1 MLEVQVKR
9 TITFAPADPVFKD
22 VVEQLGRAFR
32 DLDLSNLDHQFAV
45 ATERNSFKITGAY
58 QDVLRWARE
67 LGTASTFIGR
77 ISRKNVG
84 NDDMRTFIET
94 VRGHLSR
101 YGCANDDETIWQLLR
116 RFQILTFDYGAPGS
130 QSLELAT
137 ERCRAVL
144 DLDEAPRAS
153 AIWRVLT
160 EAAIRSAASGGEFDR
175 EKLVTELS
183 SVDGFRLR
191 GTRRNH
197 GPRQTLQHASALAA
211 EGLRRKIGGVT
222 LARTAQLDIV
232 RESRDLGRYVE
243 IRGGPGV
250 GKSGVLGLI
259 VNEVLA
265 QGCAMVL
272 TPERTPPGGWLG
284 FKAALGLE
292 GSPHEFLSDLASDG
306 GAVLF
311 VDSLDFFQD
320 ADKKATVVDLVRSAV
335 NVPGFQVIVTART
348 DFDKEEPNW
357 LPAEA
362 LERLGRAP
370 TITIA
375 ELGPE
380 EVEELKEAAPALRA
394 LLADDHP
401 AGSIARNLFRLSRL
415 LEVQG
420 SIDDLRSEI
429 DLIERWWKTA
439 DGGVEGRRERARLLS
454 DLSEQTLAGAD
465 HIITRCSSA
474 TVESLIASGTLMEL
488 DLDRVSFR
496 HDVLREWGV
505 ASILRSDLS
514 RLDRLPLSSAAAAPL
529 VRGVELVA
537 RFVLERSPDGLQWG
551 ELLDR
556 VSITG
561 AHPSWRR
568 WSLLAIL
575 RSEISNT
582 LLDRA
587 ANTLFAGEGSLLR
600 ELIRTAMAVES
611 RPFKETLDQAGVTLP
626 APVPEGLNAPN
637 NTSWTKLVF
646 WLLSRKKDIPLP
658 ALFDTVELF
667 QSLGASMLFADPLTP
682 KMAETLAD
690 WLDEID
696 EARDYRLYS
705 KHAPRPRFL
714 GAFLY
719 NDLEKL
725 ADIMRR
731 AFALMAGRAP
741 DRARSYLKSVLD
753 RSHNNPT
760 IQSILSFSGML
771 ANAAPSELAE
781 LVRTGLIPTPSDDDG
796 DHGSPLRDRVFTH
809 LDSDFLPSSPAQGPF
824 LALLNAS
831 PETGL
836 ALIRDLVDH
845 AVATLTNRRDPGDNG
860 ITLILPSGPRF
871 FPWTKTYTWSRG
883 TSGFYAMESGLMA
896 LEAWSHARL
905 DRGEAPADVIADIL
919 GPKGSS
925 AAFLLVAVDVLISH
939 WPNTVPLAVPYLGCP
954 ELMSLDRDRLAHDT
968 MPAFDPLGLGVF
980 QRKEPFGVVRLTD
993 LKARP
998 SRKVPLDYLIGDFA
1012 HRAGAEV
1019 TELRALLLSTVARH
1033 GPPESGDTFNAPR
1046 FMARHALNK
1055 IDPANWHPVDGGWA
1069 YKSPPDEE
1077 CHLSALEAEHTDGLH
1092 DVNVSLAIQNAL
1104 EDPTRSGAEL
1114 AEQAMAYAGR
1124 LENARSTSEEDEIV
1138 DRRTAFAS
1146 AAMIVARDGS
1156 DPLLHAN
1163 EKWVRTVLN
1172 ETFAN
1177 EQRDFGAALRDGIRY
1192 NSVAIAAVALVN
1204 LWRRLGKNS
1213 DRDTLLA
1220 LSARDTPEAAQG
1232 IGAALPII
1240 RQIDGRMIPA
1250 LLRCA
1255 VQANIRQSLRW
1266 DATEEEKV
1274 ADRANFR
1281 RRVQSAISAER
1292 AWLEGGPEPS
1302 WPEFP
1307 RHEIRTRRGIT
1318 FGQGG
1323 KNPPA
1328 PQRDQREETVYT
1340 QSVALWLRMVT
1351 SDVASEDLDWQAA
1364 FVDAY
1369 AEWTA
1374 DANGAGLE
1382 RTADVDLR
1390 LSEWNNAYFSIFA
1403 RSLAR
1408 LDPNTAEALAVSA
1421 INVPDRSFFDI
1432 LVELVRPI
1440 DASFLN
1446 GEGLSLGVAVR
1457 LREILADR
1465 LVDSPGWRREQGRSE
1480 LSVETRIGPA
1490 IAVLFFNEYNP
1501 LTKSRCYLYAKG
1513 VEQVDPFLPKL
1524 AELIGTGPVPFTAM
1538 LTMNLLEV
1546 SPLPKHMPFFVS
1558 SADAWLTRQPNNADI
1573 WVDAG
1578 LGNRLVAWMEKVVS
1592 LDPSLLATGSSLR
1605 ARIEDVLGK
1614 LVREGVPKAHR
1625 LERQIA
1631 QASL

>member
-1 MLEVQVKR
+1 MNNRPVKDTQAANPAASGPAGALFEGQVGAHYLLTLLAEADARGLPSVVPEKVELQRAGEGHPLDDVVIRGKTRAGSPAVLEVQVKR

-22 VVEQLGRAFR
+22 VVEQLARAFR
-32 DLDLSNLDHQFAV
+32 GLDLSNLDHQFAV

-67 LGTASTFIGR
+67 LGTASIFIGR
-77 ISRKNVG
+77 INRRNVG
-84 NDDMRTFIET
+84 NDDMRTFIAT
-94 VRGHLSR
+94 VRDHLSR

-116 RFQILTFDYGAPGS
+116 RFQILTFDYDAPGS

-144 DLDEAPRAS
+144 DLDEASRAS
-153 AIWRVLT
+153 AFWRVLT

-175 EKLVTELS
+175 TKLVTELS
-183 SVDGFRLR
+183 SVGFRLH

-197 GPRQTLQHASALAA
+197 RSRQTLQQASALAA
-211 EGLRRKIGGVT
+211 EVLRRKIGGAT

-250 GKSGVLGLI
+250 GKSGILGIL
-259 VNEVLA
+259 VNEVLT

-284 FKAALGLE
+284 FKASLGLE

-335 NVPGFQVIVTART
+335 DVPGFQVIVTART

-370 TITIA
+370 TITIS

-380 EVEELKEAAPALRA
+380 EIEELKEAAPTLRA

-401 AGSIARNLFRLSRL
+401 ARSIARNLFRLSRL

-439 DGGVEGRRERARLLS
+439 DGGVEGRRERARLLA

-465 HIITRCSSA
+465 HIMTRCPPA
-474 TVESLIASGTLMEL
+474 TVESLIASDTLMEF

-505 ASILRSDLS
+505 ASILRGDLS
-514 RLDRLPLSSAAAAPL
+514 KLDRLPLSSAAAAPL
-529 VRGVELVA
+529 IRGVELVA
-537 RFVLERSPDGLQWG
+537 RFALERSPDGQQWV
-551 ELLDR
+551 ELLDS

-626 APVPEGLNAPN
+626 APVPEGLYAPN
-637 NTSWTKLVF
+637 NTSWAKLVL
-646 WLLSRKKDIPLP
+646 WLLSRKEDIPLP
-658 ALFDTVELF
+658 ALSDIVELF
-667 QSLGASMLFADPLTP
+667 QSLAASMLFADPLTP

-705 KHAPRPRFL
+705 KRAPRPRFL

-725 ADIMRR
+725 ADSMRR

-753 RSHNNPT
+753 RSHNNST

-796 DHGSPLRDRVFTH
+796 DHGFPLRHRVFTH

-824 LALLNAS
+824 LAILNAS

-845 AVATLTNRRDPGDNG
+845 AVATLTNSRDPGDDG

-883 TSGFYAMESGLMA
+883 TIGFYAMESGLMA
-896 LEAWSHARL
+896 LEAWSHVRL
-905 DRGEAPADVIADIL
+905 DRGDAPADVIADIL
-919 GPKGSS
+919 GSKGS
-925 AAFLLVAVDVLISH
+925 AALLLVAVDVLISH
-939 WPNTVPLAVPYLGCP
+939 WPKTVPLAMPYLGCP
-954 ELMSLDRDRLAHDT
+954 ELLSLDRDRLAHDT
-968 MPAFDPLGLGVF
+968 MPVFDPLGLGVF
-980 QRKEPFGVVRLTD
+980 QRKEPFGVVRLAD
-993 LKARP
+993 LNARP
-998 SRKVPLDYLIGDFA
+998 SRKVSLDYLIGDFA
-1012 HRAGAEV
+1012 RRDGADV
-1019 TELRALLLSTVARH
+1019 TGLRDLLLSTVARL
-1033 GPPESGDTFNAPR
+1033 GQPESGDTFNAPR

-1055 IDPANWHPVDGGWA
+1055 IDPANWHPVDGGWV

-1077 CHLSALEAEHTDGLH
+1077 RHLSALEAKQVDGLH
-1092 DVNVSLAIQNAL
+1092 DLNVSLAIQNAL
-1104 EDPTRSGAEL
+1104 EDPTRSSAEL

-1124 LENARSTSEEDEIV
+1124 LEKTRSTSEEDEIV

-1146 AAMIVARDGS
+1146 VAMIVARDGS
-1156 DPLLHAN
+1156 YPLLHAN

-1177 EQRDFGAALRDGIRY
+1177 EQRDFGATLRDGIRY
-1192 NSVAIAAVALVN
+1192 NSVAIAAVALVH
-1204 LWRRLGKNS
+1204 LWRRLGKES
-1213 DRDTLLA
+1213 DRDRLLA

-1232 IGAALPII
+1232 IGAALPIV

-1255 VQANIRQSLRW
+1255 IQANIRRSLRW
-1266 DATEEEKV
+1266 EATEEEKAAER
-1274 ADRANFR
+1274 ADFQR
-1281 RRVQSAISAER
+1281 RIQSAISAEC
-1292 AWLEGGPEPS
+1292 AWLEGGQEPC

-1307 RHEIRTRRGIT
+1307 RHEVRTRRGIT
-1318 FGQGG
+1318 LGEGV
-1323 KNPPA
+1323 KKLPA
-1328 PQRDQREETVYT
+1328 PRRDQREETVYT

-1351 SDVASEDLDWQAA
+1351 SDVASEDLAWQPA

-1390 LSEWNNAYFSIFA
+1390 LNEWNNAYFSIFA

-1457 LREILADR
+1457 LREVLADR

-1490 IAVLFFNEYNP
+1490 IAVLF
-1501 LTKSRCYLYAKG
+1501 LTNT
-1513 VEQVDPFLPKL
+1513 
-1524 AELIGTGPVPFTAM
+1524 I
-1538 LTMNLLEV
+1538 
-1546 SPLPKHMPFFVS
+1546 H
-1558 SADAWLTRQPNNADI
+1558 
-1573 WVDAG
+1573 
-1578 LGNRLVAWMEKVVS
+1578 
-1592 LDPSLLATGSSLR
+1592 
-1605 ARIEDVLGK
+1605 
-1614 LVREGVPKAHR
+1614 
-1625 LERQIA
+1625 
-1631 QASL
+1631 